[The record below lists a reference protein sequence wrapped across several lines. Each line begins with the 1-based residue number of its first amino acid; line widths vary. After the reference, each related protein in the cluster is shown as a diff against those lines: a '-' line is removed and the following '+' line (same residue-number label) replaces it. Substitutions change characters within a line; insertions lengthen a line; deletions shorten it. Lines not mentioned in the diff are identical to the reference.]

1 MSLIDH
7 LHVVDGTVKAI
18 DAAAVL
24 RALHELLHTKFC
36 LEMGP
41 GERENNSGRIWRASR
56 GWMRLSTSQHSEL
69 FIQRVFSDKSWDAV
83 FTVKEG
89 TLSFIKTSQ
98 QARVFVS
105 IEQLFRTIEEIVG
118 RTFLLICC

>member
-7 LHVVDGTVKAI
+7 LHVVDGIVKAI

-24 RALHELLHTKFC
+24 RALHELLYTKFC

-56 GWMRLSTSQHSEL
+56 GWMCLSTSQHSEL